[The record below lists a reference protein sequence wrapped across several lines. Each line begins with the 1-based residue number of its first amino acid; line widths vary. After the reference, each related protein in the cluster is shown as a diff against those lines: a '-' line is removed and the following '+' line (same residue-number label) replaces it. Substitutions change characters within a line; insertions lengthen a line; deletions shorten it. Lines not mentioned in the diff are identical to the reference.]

1 MAQRRKQ
8 ADMTDMQNGFRALS
22 RLYHA
27 WLTGSLL
34 RVASRRGSADASEL
48 LFRIFRRQHLAT
60 FLPGLE
66 KLGLTGLPHA
76 VACAQYHYLSNQIGG
91 VRVEYMHES
100 DRKAWVRYAPPRWIW
115 EGTAIC
121 GVTGDMS
128 RAILRGWHAHNGVTL
143 GNPRLGFVCTKQTP
157 DGQDGLEGY
166 YCEYDRDLA
175 PDERLRFSRGEEA
188 PPFDPQEAPKL
199 PAANWPQAR
208 LDKAA
213 RNYTMEYVRSLVPVA
228 IDLFGPEDAKFL
240 IGGAARLVGMHFFDD
255 CRALLGQRG
264 MGPDAFADFFLALAA
279 AGDEDCVREPGDAIR
294 IRQQGWKLMQG
305 LAPLHP
311 EAFAIWSEL
320 WVGCLAAHD
329 RFSTWSAA
337 PTADEGHILSIARRP
352 RVAAPPD
359 ALQKI
364 V

>member
-1 MAQRRKQ
+1 MERNYA
-8 ADMTDMQNGFRALS
+8 GWRALS

-27 WLTGSLL
+27 FLTGSLL

-91 VRVEYMHES
+91 VRVEYMIES

-115 EGTAIC
+115 DGTAIC

-143 GNPRLGFVCTKQTP
+143 NNPRLGFVCTKQTP

-166 YCEYDRDLA
+166 YIEYDHDLA
-175 PDERLRFSRGEEA
+175 PEDRLRFSRAEEA
-188 PPFDPQEAPKL
+188 PPFDPDRAPKL
-199 PAANWPQAR
+199 ATETWPQAR
-208 LDKAA
+208 LDKAS
-213 RNYTMEYVRSLVPVA
+213 RNYTMEYVRSLIPEA
-228 IDLFGPEDAKFL
+228 IDLFGPHDAQWL
-240 IGGAARLVGMHFFDD
+240 IGGAARLVGMHFYDE
-255 CRALLGQRG
+255 CRAMLGQTQAG
-264 MGPDAFADFFLALAA
+264 AEAFAEFFVAMAR
-279 AGDEDCVREPGDAIR
+279 AGDEVCSNPAERGPI
-294 IRQQGWKLMQG
+294 QMMQTGWRLMRG
-305 LAPLHP
+305 IKPLHP
-311 EAFAIWSEL
+311 ASFDIWNEL

-329 RFSTWSAA
+329 RRFQWSGRVERERFEFVIGPKAA
-337 PTADEGHILSIARRP
+337 HSILGG
-352 RVAAPPD
+352 
-359 ALQKI
+359 
-364 V
+364 

>member
-1 MAQRRKQ
+1 MNDVNA
-8 ADMTDMQNGFRALS
+8 GWRALS

-27 WLTGSLL
+27 FLTGALL
-34 RVASRRGSADASEL
+34 RVASRRGSDAASEL

-91 VRVEYMHES
+91 VRVEYMPES

-128 RAILRGWHAHNGVTL
+128 RAVLRGWHAHNGVTL

-166 YCEYDRDLA
+166 YIEYDHDLA
-175 PDERLRFSRGEEA
+175 PEDRLRFARAEEA
-188 PPFDPQEAPKL
+188 PPFDPAKAPKRAS
-199 PAANWPQAR
+199 AAWPQER

-213 RNYTMEYVRSLVPVA
+213 RNYTMEYVRSLISEA
-228 IDLFGPEDAKFL
+228 IDLFGPQDAQWL
-240 IGGAARLVGMHFFDD
+240 VGGAARLVGMHFYDE
-255 CRALLGQRG
+255 CRALLGQS
-264 MGPDAFADFFLALAA
+264 GPGADAFADFFTAMAE
-279 AGDEDCVREPGDAIR
+279 AGDEACAREEGPESIR
-294 IRQQGWKLMQG
+294 LAQTGWRLMRG
-305 LAPLHP
+305 VAPLHRQS
-311 EAFAIWSEL
+311 FDIWNEL
-320 WVGCLAAHD
+320 WAGCLAAHD
-329 RFSTWSAA
+329 RFLAWEARAA
-337 PTADEGHILSIARRP
+337 PGGFAFRIARRS
-352 RVAAPPD
+352 
-359 ALQKI
+359 L
-364 V
+364 

>member
-1 MAQRRKQ
+1 MQIDT
-8 ADMTDMQNGFRALS
+8 ADNAGWRALS

-27 WLTGSLL
+27 FLTGSLL

-66 KLGLTGLPHA
+66 KLGLTGLPDA

-91 VRVEYMHES
+91 VRVEYMVES

-166 YCEYDRDLA
+166 YIEYDHDIGA
-175 PDERLRFSRGEEA
+175 EDRLRFSRAEEA
-188 PPFDPQEAPKL
+188 PRFDPARAPKL
-199 PAANWPQAR
+199 ESATWPQAR

-213 RNYTMEYVRSLVPVA
+213 RNYTMEYVRSLVSEA
-228 IDLFGPEDAKFL
+228 IDLFGPQDAQYL
-240 IGGAARLVGMHFFDD
+240 IGGAARLVGMHFYDE
-255 CRALLGQRG
+255 CRAMLGHERAG
-264 MGPDAFADFFLALAA
+264 AEGFADFFMAMAK
-279 AGDEDCVREPGDAIR
+279 AGDESCAQEARADAIH
-294 IRQQGWKLMQG
+294 IAQTGWRLMRG
-305 LAPLHP
+305 IKPLHRQS
-311 EAFAIWSEL
+311 FDIWNEL

-329 RFSTWSAA
+329 RSLQWGARV
-337 PTADEGHILSIARRP
+337 EGERFAFAVGPRRTH
-352 RVAAPPD
+352 AIFD
-359 ALQKI
+359 N
-364 V
+364 

>member
-1 MAQRRKQ
+1 
-8 ADMTDMQNGFRALS
+8 MTDDNAGWRALS

-27 WLTGSLL
+27 FLTGALL
-34 RVASRRGSADASEL
+34 RVATRRGSRDASEL

-91 VRVEYMHES
+91 VRVEYMPQS

-121 GVTGDMS
+121 GVSGDMS

-143 GNPRLGFVCTKQTP
+143 NNPRLGFVCTKQTP

-166 YCEYDRDLA
+166 YFEYDRDLS
-175 PDERLRFSRGEEA
+175 PDERLRFSRAEEA
-188 PPFDPQEAPKL
+188 PPFDPARAPIL
-199 PAANWPQAR
+199 PAASWPQER

-213 RNYTMEYVRSLVPVA
+213 RNYTMEYVRSLIPEA
-228 IDLFGPEDAKFL
+228 IDLFGPDDARYL
-240 IGGAARLVGMHFFDD
+240 IGGAGPRVGLPFYDECRDILGLDGTGATGFAAFF
-255 CRALLGQRG
+255 AA
-264 MGPDAFADFFLALAA
+264 MAA
-279 AGDEDCVREPGDAIR
+279 AGDESVAQDGDGETIR
-294 IRQQGWKLMQG
+294 FRQQGWRLMRG
-305 LAPLHP
+305 LDPLHP
-311 EAFAIWSEL
+311 AAFDIWNEL

-329 RFSTWSAA
+329 RFLTSSAIAST
-337 PTADEGHILSIARRP
+337 DERTFTLGP
-352 RVAAPPD
+352 R
-359 ALQKI
+359 KT
-364 V
+364 

>member
-1 MAQRRKQ
+1 
-8 ADMTDMQNGFRALS
+8 MQGDDKDNAGWRALS

-27 WLTGSLL
+27 FLTGSLL

-66 KLGLTGLPHA
+66 KLGLSGLPHA

-91 VRVEYMHES
+91 VRVEYMVES

-115 EGTAIC
+115 DGTAIC

-166 YCEYDRDLA
+166 YIEYDHDIGA
-175 PDERLRFSRGEEA
+175 EDRLRFSRAEEA
-188 PPFDPQEAPKL
+188 PPFDPARAPKL
-199 PAANWPQAR
+199 ESATWPQAR

-213 RNYTMEYVRSLVPVA
+213 RNYTMEYVRSLIPEA
-228 IDLFGPEDAKFL
+228 IDLFGPQDAQYL
-240 IGGAARLVGMHFFDD
+240 IGGAARLVGMHFYDE
-255 CRALLGQRG
+255 CRAMLGQTQPG
-264 MGPDAFADFFLALAA
+264 VEGFAEFFVALAK
-279 AGDEDCVREPGDAIR
+279 AGDESCSHPDERGPVQMIQTGWRLMRGIR
-294 IRQQGWKLMQG
+294 
-305 LAPLHP
+305 PLHP
-311 EAFAIWSEL
+311 ASFDIWNEL

-329 RFSTWSAA
+329 RFLQWDARAA
-337 PTADEGHILSIARRP
+337 GERFDF
-352 RVAAPPD
+352 RVGPKASQAIF
-359 ALQKI
+359 AK
-364 V
+364 

>member
-1 MAQRRKQ
+1 MNASY
-8 ADMTDMQNGFRALS
+8 RALS

-27 WLTGSLL
+27 FLTGSLL

-60 FLPGLE
+60 FLPGLK
-66 KLGLTGLPHA
+66 KLGLDRLPHA

-91 VRVEYMHES
+91 VRVEYMPES

-128 RAILRGWHAHNGVTL
+128 RAILHGWHAHNGVTL

-166 YCEYDRDLA
+166 YLEYDHDLA
-175 PDERLRFSRGEEA
+175 PDERLRFSRAEEA
-188 PPFDPQEAPKL
+188 PPFDPAKAPQL
-199 PAANWPQAR
+199 PAASWPQER

-213 RNYTMEYVRSLVPVA
+213 RNYTMEYVRSLVPEA
-228 IDLFGPEDAKFL
+228 IDLFGPQDAQWL
-240 IGGAARLVGMHFFDD
+240 IGGAARLVGMHFFDE
-255 CRALLGQRG
+255 CRAILGQTG
-264 MGPDAFADFFLALAA
+264 AGVEGFADFFLALAD
-279 AGDEDCVREPGDAIR
+279 AGGEACFRTGGSADR
-294 IRQQGWKLMQG
+294 IAFSQQGWRLMEG

-311 EAFAIWSEL
+311 AAFAIWNEL
-320 WVGCLAAHD
+320 WAGCLAAHD
-329 RFSTWSAA
+329 RFLVWEDAA
-337 PTADEGHILSIARRP
+337 AADTLTFQIGRR
-352 RVAAPPD
+352 APGAGQMFQAP
-359 ALQKI
+359 
-364 V
+364 